1 MNSYSFGKT
10 VAFLPKGWINRLA
23 AISLLVIIIIIII
36 KLFHDKY
43 VCSRHQRRECLP
55 QIVCTSPLL
64 EIVAS
69 AVKEHIV

>member
-10 VAFLPKGWINRLA
+10 VAFLPKDWINRLA
-23 AISLLVIIIIIII
+23 AISLLVIIII

-64 EIVAS
+64 KIVAS